1 MDKIITI
8 AREYGSG
15 GIEFAALLSKR
26 LGIPY
31 HDRAVIADIAARTS
45 FSEEYVQRVVER
57 KPQPVLPLLATGHGP
72 AIVDGYASMPAASVY
87 QAQREAVLK
96 LADLGSCI
104 IVGRCADYILR
115 DRSPLRLFL
124 YADLE
129 SRVRRC
135 LAATPA
141 DAPGRSEREI
151 RQTIQR
157 MDRERAKYY
166 NFYTGEIWGDPHRYD
181 LCLNTSGADLAPLV
195 AAAAALLA

>member
-1 MDKIITI
+1 MDRIITI

-15 GIEFAALLSKR
+15 GIPFASLLSER

-31 HDRAVIADIAARTS
+31 HDRSVIADIAARTS
-45 FSEEYVQRVVER
+45 FSEDYVQRIVER
-57 KPQPVLPLLATGHGP
+57 KPQPLLPLLSTVHGP
-72 AIVDGYASMPAASVY
+72 AIVDGYAPLPASSVY
-87 QAQREAVLK
+87 QAQREAVLM
-96 LADLGSCI
+96 LADRGPCI

-115 DRSPLRLFL
+115 ERAPLRLFL

-135 LAATPA
+135 LAA
-141 DAPGRSEREI
+141 APVDGKPSEREM

-157 MDRERAKYY
+157 MDRERSKYY
-166 NFYTGEIWGDPHRYD
+166 NFFTGETWGDPHRYD
-181 LCLNTSGADLAPLV
+181 LCLNTSGTDLAPLV